1 MLSDTLTHELERYR
15 IGPRIKVLRQSK
27 KLGLVELGSHTGL
40 SPGMLSKVERGQ
52 LFPTLPTLMRIALV
66 FGVGLDHFFNA
77 EPYRVAVTRKVD
89 RVCLPIPAEQD
100 PPSYVFESLNYPYAE
115 RRMEAFVAEFPADGM
130 ASPPHQHA
138 GEELVYVMAG
148 SLAVIID
155 GKEETLNEGDAIT
168 FDATVPHG
176 YRRISKDA
184 CKVIVAIAP

>member
-40 SPGMLSKVERGQ
+40 SPGM
-52 LFPTLPTLMRIALV
+52 LPTLMRIALV